1 MRILK
6 TSLKEKGRREEG
18 KKPKIPTANSF
29 PYSALVKFEL
39 GEQIQEEG
47 ESAGFGKERNS
58 DGEPGSRL
66 EVAAAFL
73 EPRSNSSRASSL
85 PVGFGMGNQQN
96 VLILGDWLL

>member
-1 MRILK
+1 MQGL
-6 TSLKEKGRREEG
+6 EKKG
-18 KKPKIPTANSF
+18 IIFFS
-29 PYSALVKFEL
+29 
-39 GEQIQEEG
+39 
-47 ESAGFGKERNS
+47 
-58 DGEPGSRL
+58 GEPGSRL